1 MNVINLIDGTSV
13 IFSKNNGAVHL
24 RKDLYITKENMNK
37 GKWNYEKWK
46 EAKNITK
53 KRKKKAFRLSYF

>member
-24 RKDLYITKENMNK
+24 RKDHISQKT
-37 GKWNYEKWK
+37 
-46 EAKNITK
+46 
-53 KRKKKAFRLSYF
+53 